1 MKFGFEVQ
9 VGMAATWKVG
19 FYFVAFLSAFLV
31 LLFGLFALSDDQ
43 IVGVFFTI
51 AGMALLLYAV
61 AGLCGAPIF
70 KN

>member
-51 AGMALLLYAV
+51 AGMALLL
-61 AGLCGAPIF
+61 
-70 KN
+70 